1 MYRSVHYGGLFIVVV
16 LHQAAKWECRYPLI
30 SVRLRWIIILKLV
43 QIKTKMFQVFSVTYQ
58 KVAGESKLLIILSL
72 WLLREVCCMLHVLAN
87 HFQVPSQ
94 KISIPVRYC
103 KILMII
109 IIVILHLKFVS
120 YYFVILHCFIL
131 HCMSL

>member
-1 MYRSVHYGGLFIVVV
+1 MNNYF
-16 LHQAAKWECRYPLI
+16 KI
-30 SVRLRWIIILKLV
+30 SI
-43 QIKTKMFQVFSVTYQ
+43 FSVTCQ

-94 KISIPVRYC
+94 KISIPIRYC

-109 IIVILHLKFVS
+109 IIVILHLKFVFLLFCNIALFHIAL
-120 YYFVILHCFIL
+120 YEFIINFDTFFWQTKPKL
-131 HCMSL
+131 

>member
-1 MYRSVHYGGLFIVVV
+1 
-16 LHQAAKWECRYPLI
+16 
-30 SVRLRWIIILKLV
+30 
-43 QIKTKMFQVFSVTYQ
+43 MFQVFSVTYQ

-94 KISIPVRYC
+94 KISIPVRSC

>member
-1 MYRSVHYGGLFIVVV
+1 
-16 LHQAAKWECRYPLI
+16 
-30 SVRLRWIIILKLV
+30 
-43 QIKTKMFQVFSVTYQ
+43 MFQVFSVTYQ

-94 KISIPVRYC
+94 KISIPVRSC

-109 IIVILHLKFVS
+109 IIVILHLKFV
-120 YYFVILHCFIL
+120 FLLFCNIALLHIALYEFIINFDTFFWQTKL
-131 HCMSL
+131 KL

>member
-1 MYRSVHYGGLFIVVV
+1 
-16 LHQAAKWECRYPLI
+16 
-30 SVRLRWIIILKLV
+30 
-43 QIKTKMFQVFSVTYQ
+43 MFQVFSVTYQ
-58 KVAGESKLLIILSL
+58 KVAGESKLLIIQSL

-94 KISIPVRYC
+94 KISIPVRSC

-109 IIVILHLKFVS
+109 IIVILHLKFVF

-131 HCMSL
+131 HYVSL